1 MRAFEQ
7 VSYNNNGKIPTRA
20 DNGSAGYD
28 FYTAERIVI
37 PPKTAVTFS
46 TNIKASMEPDEVLML
61 YIRSSVGIKKH
72 IMLSNGT
79 GVIDSTY
86 YNNPDNEG
94 NIMCALYNY
103 GDTEQTIEAG
113 DRVMQGVFVKY
124 LTVENDQV
132 MNKQRLGGIGSSG
145 V

>member
-20 DNGSAGYD
+20 DKGSAGYD